1 MRRYYFVATVC
12 LLILAGCGYDPQQPV
27 YDTTA
32 NPDRF
37 APAACELID
46 QIESG
51 RLAEYEAI
59 AAGFGQ
65 LYSRLPSMLDNAAW
79 QLVVSRLGLKFR
91 HQADSLVLLGS
102 GSFTQAAGLYALAS
116 FARPDDAGIA
126 RTMDFFNPWRESP
139 GLPPGMTLKNAP
151 ARLIPPLLRRFLL
164 ADSLHLEFAR
174 KHLMPPIEAR
184 GLNCEQIP
192 EISTVDKAF
201 LSYLGWPGCQVDSVM
216 ASFDH
221 PVIEL
226 LAVAFTL
233 TGENQYLAEM
243 YFRPRGR
250 IPDDLLVTLR
260 IRQAK
265 VSRQSEDGSETYVS
279 IEITP
284 SEPTSLWQIGR
295 VAVVHQQIELSRA
308 PHKLTIGLFRPGDGT
323 FLSADG
329 SDDGLVRID
338 LPAGTAF

>member
-1 MRRYYFVATVC
+1 MRRYYFVVTVC
-12 LLILAGCGYDPQQPV
+12 LLILAGCGYDPEQPV
-27 YDTTA
+27 YDTAA

-65 LYSRLPSMLDNAAW
+65 LYSRLPSLLDNFAW

-102 GSFTQAAGLYALAS
+102 GRFTQAAGLYALAS

-126 RTMDFFNPWRESP
+126 RTKDLFNPWRESP
-139 GLPPGMTLKNAP
+139 GLPPGLTLKNAP

-174 KHLMPPIEAR
+174 KYLMQPIEAR

-192 EISTVDKAF
+192 EISRVDRTF
-201 LSYLGWPGCQVDSVM
+201 LSYLGWPGCKADSVI
-216 ASFDH
+216 AGFGQPS
-221 PVIEL
+221 IEL
-226 LAVAFTL
+226 LAIAFAP
-233 TGENQYLAEM
+233 TGANQYRAEM
-243 YFRPRGR
+243 YFRPRGP

-265 VSRQSEDGSETYVS
+265 ASRRSDDGAGTYAPF
-279 IEITP
+279 EIRP
-284 SEPTSLWQIGR
+284 NEPTSRWQVGR
-295 VAVVHQQIELSRA
+295 IAVVHQQIELWRA
-308 PHKLTIGLFRPGDGT
+308 PHKLAIGLFRPGDGT
-323 FLSADG
+323 FLSVDG

-338 LPAGTAF
+338 LPPGTAF